1 MHARRTIAVL
11 AAAAAATLAL
21 AGCTSAAPDDTA
33 TDAAAGEGF
42 PVTIEHAFGET
53 EIEAAPERV
62 ATWGWGSTEAALALG
77 VVPVAIAQQ
86 TYGANE
92 DGVLPWVAEKLDE
105 LGEETPV
112 ILTDDGEAPPYEEIV
127 EAAPD
132 VILAPYSGITEEQ
145 YELLSEIAPTV
156 AYPDQPW
163 TTPWRET
170 VTIVGTALGLAD
182 EAQGVLDDLD
192 AQLAEQAD
200 AHPELAGNTVAA
212 VWDVAGTFYVYTP
225 EDSRVEFLSA
235 LGLEDAPAVAELANG
250 DSPFYYTLSYEQLD
264 QLDSDLIISYHDTQ
278 EEADAFLTSAPIQ
291 AIPAVSRGQVAQV
304 VGLAPLVRG
313 PRPDGVE
320 VRQAGQQV
328 RLVQG
333 DELLAG
339 HLRRDDLLP
348 GVRGLGR
355 GREPDQQRSDRQ
367 PRARHVTA
375 PPSGTAAARGA
386 NWHGETC
393 RPGRR
398 RSSRSGVASRR

>member
-11 AAAAAATLAL
+11 AAAAAAALAL
-21 AGCTSAAPDDTA
+21 AGCSPSAPEETGS
-33 TDAAAGEGF
+33 DAAAGEGF
-42 PVTIEHAFGET
+42 PITIEHAFGET
-53 EIEAAPERV
+53 EIPAAPERV

-77 VVPVAIAQQ
+77 VVPVAMAQQ

-92 DGVLPWVAEKLDE
+92 DGVLPWVADELDE
-105 LGEETPV
+105 LGEDTPV
-112 ILTDDGEAPPYEEIV
+112 ILTDDGEAPPYEELV

-156 AYPDQPW
+156 AYPDEPW

-192 AQLAEQAD
+192 AELAAQAE
-200 AHPELAGNTVAA
+200 AHPELAGKTVAA

-225 EDSRVEFLSA
+225 EDSRVEFLSG

-264 QLDSDLIISYHDTQ
+264 QLESDLVISYHDTQ
-278 EEADAFLTSAPIQ
+278 EEADAFLASAPIQ

-304 VGLAPLVRG
+304 VGTELIAAVSPPTALSLTYGLDELVASLSAAA
-313 PRPDGVE
+313 
-320 VRQAGQQV
+320 QAG
-328 RLVQG
+328 
-333 DELLAG
+333 
-339 HLRRDDLLP
+339 
-348 GVRGLGR
+348 
-355 GREPDQQRSDRQ
+355 
-367 PRARHVTA
+367 
-375 PPSGTAAARGA
+375 
-386 NWHGETC
+386 
-393 RPGRR
+393 
-398 RSSRSGVASRR
+398 

>member
-11 AAAAAATLAL
+11 AAAAAAALAL
-21 AGCTSAAPDDTA
+21 AGCSPSATEDSGSAAA
-33 TDAAAGEGF
+33 GGEGF

-53 EIEAAPERV
+53 EIPAAPERV
-62 ATWGWGSTEAALALG
+62 ATWGWGSTEAALAVG

-86 TYGANE
+86 VYGANDE
-92 DGVLPWVAEKLDE
+92 GVLPWVAEKLDE

-112 ILTDDGEAPPYEEIV
+112 ILTDDGEAPPYEELV

-156 AYPDQPW
+156 AYPDEPW

-170 VTIVGTALGLAD
+170 VTIVGTALGKAD

-192 AQLAEQAD
+192 AELAAQAE
-200 AHPELAGNTVAA
+200 AHPELEGLTVAA

-264 QLDSDLIISYHDTQ
+264 QLDSDLVISYHDTQ

-304 VGLAPLVRG
+304 VGTELIAAVSPPTALSLTYG
-313 PRPDGVE
+313 
-320 VRQAGQQV
+320 
-328 RLVQG
+328 L
-333 DELLAG
+333 DELVSAL
-339 HLRRDDLLP
+339 
-348 GVRGLGR
+348 
-355 GREPDQQRSDRQ
+355 S
-367 PRARHVTA
+367 
-375 PPSGTAAARGA
+375 AAAQPAG
-386 NWHGETC
+386 
-393 RPGRR
+393 
-398 RSSRSGVASRR
+398 